1 MVTTQRASNMQ
12 VGDLFQFCYVN
23 GHTRDI
29 NGKSGI
35 FLGERPLKR
44 NDGVIIRNFAIHLF
58 GEANE
63 RLCDVGLKRWMKPLE
78 EK

>member
-1 MVTTQRASNMQ
+1 MQ

-29 NGKSGI
+29 NGKLGI

-44 NDGVIIRNFAIHLF
+44 DDGVIIPNFAIRLF
-58 GEANE
+58 GETRE
-63 RLCDVGLKRWMKPLE
+63 RLCDVGLKRWMTLLE